1 MEGEEYPT
9 VSALFDKYLKV
20 YEEVE
25 STTLPTNSTEI
36 QGKIKDAIEGLV
48 KATVLVSELGV
59 FSGNENIDDL
69 PTSSIKF
76 LLLPVLL
83 GTFSIKRTDIDRLEV
98 LRLADIYFRDFM
110 TRCRQ
115 YEITDVEVAK
125 KSDSDDEG
133 EVEKKDGC
141 KSTQPPKRGMPT
153 PEELQMMAKQ
163 REEKIRRFKE
173 KKATGDRLIE
183 LKKLL
188 DNPTCDEDD
197 KRKYYITLVK
207 KFIYDCL
214 EELES
219 IEMEKK
225 MLVDMAA
232 LRMKGVYPEK
242 EAPPKPRPLKPI
254 LITRD
259 AAQKNVFGLG
269 YPSMPTITIEEFY
282 DQRVRDGWFP
292 DPSQRQ
298 KSLQDRASQDP
309 DKIKEEEEKEEAEKE
324 EAEERDDPEKLAR
337 ERERDEWR
345 DTHRRGWGNTY
356 NRS

>member
-9 VSALFDKYLKV
+9 VSTLFDKYLKV

-25 STTLPTNSTEI
+25 STTLPTNSPEI

-59 FSGNENIDDL
+59 FSGNENIEDIS
-69 PTSSIKF
+69 TSSIKF

-98 LRLADIYFRDFM
+98 LRLADIYLRDFM

-125 KSDSDDEG
+125 KSDSDDEE

-141 KSTQPPKRGMPT
+141 KSTQPPPKRGMPT

-163 REEKIRRFKE
+163 REVKIRRFKE
-173 KKATGDRLIE
+173 KKATGDRLME
-183 LKKLL
+183 LKKVLA
-188 DNPTCDEDD
+188 NPSCDEDD

-207 KFIYDCL
+207 KFIYDW
-214 EELES
+214 
-219 IEMEKK
+219 
-225 MLVDMAA
+225 
-232 LRMKGVYPEK
+232 
-242 EAPPKPRPLKPI
+242 PI

-298 KSLQDRASQDP
+298 NHYKIVQVKNP
-309 DKIKEEEEKEEAEKE
+309 EKIKEEEKKEEKAEKE

>member
-9 VSALFDKYLKV
+9 VSALFDKYLKI

-25 STTLPTNSTEI
+25 STSLPSNSTEI
-36 QGKIKDAIEGLV
+36 QDKVKEAIEGLV

-59 FSGNENIDDL
+59 FSGNESVDDL
-69 PTSSIKF
+69 PTTSIKF

-110 TRCRQ
+110 TRCLQ
-115 YEITDVEVAK
+115 YEITDVEVPK
-125 KSDSDDEG
+125 KPDCDDEDG
-133 EVEKKDGC
+133 AEKKKDS
-141 KSTQPPKRGMPT
+141 KTSQAPKRGMPT
-153 PEELQMMAKQ
+153 PLELQKMAKE

-183 LKKLL
+183 LKKVLK
-188 DNPTCDEDD
+188 NPSCDEDV

-207 KFIYDCL
+207 KFIFDSL

-219 IEMEKK
+219 IAMEKQ
-225 MLVDMAA
+225 MLIDMAA
-232 LRMKGVYPEK
+232 LRMKGAYPEK
-242 EAPPKPRPLKPI
+242 EEPPKTKAFKPI

-259 AAQKNVFGLG
+259 AVQKNVFGLG
-269 YPSMPTITIEEFY
+269 YPSLPSITIEEFY

-292 DPSQRQ
+292 DPSLRQ
-298 KSLQDRASQDP
+298 NSLQERASKDP
-309 DKIKEEEEKEEAEKE
+309 DKGNEEEEREEAEKE
-324 EAEERDDPEKLAR
+324 EAEERDDPEKIAR